1 MKLLKI
7 HKTYGF
13 GHDLY
18 IQLFNIGRHY
28 PKFLKNRSLIQLS
41 FSWNDYPSWPYI
53 QIMMGSGRCF
63 GLIFWLYK
71 FGFDI
76 DLFSHTWNWDYLKE
90 DETEDEL

>member
-1 MKLLKI
+1 MFQSSKILDYNYLVLKSWSYKLINTGKA
-7 HKTYGF
+7 H
-13 GHDLY
+13 
-18 IQLFNIGRHY
+18 
-28 PKFLKNRSLIQLS
+28 LIQLS